1 MDGLTLTHK
10 VLSTKGLLVKLFL
23 KGGRST
29 LLPLLFV
36 ACSSLGKWPAPEEVP
51 VSRRDALR
59 KVLYPWVAG
68 RHALR
73 DSIQSYRWELWVPA
87 GETLYFGLS
96 RPARS
101 LFPGR
106 REAVVGRCILSDT
119 GLRFYEELFWTHRF
133 PGDTIRAVVEG
144 LFTAWRQGADLRH
157 GKETFVAFPDAY
169 TFYDGHRRR
178 WRRIIGKDTL

>member
-1 MDGLTLTHK
+1 MDGPTLTHK
-10 VLSTKGLLVKLFL
+10 MRRTKGLLAKLFQ
-23 KGGRST
+23 KGGRSL
-29 LLPLLFV
+29 LLPLLFI
-36 ACSSLGKWPAPEEVP
+36 ACSSLGKGPVPEEVP
-51 VSRRDALR
+51 VSRRDSLR

-73 DSIQSYRWELWVPA
+73 DSISSYRWELWVPA

-119 GLRFYEELFWTHRF
+119 ALRFYEELFWTHRF

-144 LFTAWRQGADLRH
+144 LFRAWCQGADLH
-157 GKETFVAFPDAY
+157 QWNETFVAFPDAY
-169 TFYDGHRRR
+169 TFYDVQRRR